1 MGDATPET
9 DGLSSRRRN
18 NSEVPLVPA
27 DRIIEAKRSSTM
39 VNPITSATHTDP
51 ATASTTQT
59 EPVAKSATSSQKSAQ
74 TQPQSTT
81 STSKDTVHI
90 SSAAQAA
97 VQEALETQAQTVKE
111 AGSGDQ
117 QAQRLLAKEAAAK
130 KTGQ

>member
-1 MGDATPET
+1 MGGATPEI
-9 DGLSSRRRN
+9 DGQSSWKRN

-27 DRIIEAKRSSTM
+27 DRIIEAIRTSKM

-51 ATASTTQT
+51 TTASTTQT
-59 EPVAKSATSSQKSAQ
+59 EPTAKSATSGQKSTQ
-74 TQPQSTT
+74 TQPLSTT
-81 STSKDTVHI
+81 KDTVHV

-97 VQEALETQAQTVKE
+97 LQEALETQAQTVKE